1 MPFSEKTLEE
11 FARALASASPT
22 PGGGGASALA
32 GALAAAL
39 GNMVGSLTVG
49 KAKYALVEPQILLLN
64 QQAEELRTELLALID
79 EDAEAFEPLARAYA
93 IPKDSPGRAEIMEAA
108 LARAAEP
115 PLKIMRRAGETVKS
129 LAAYAAAG
137 SALAIS
143 DVGCGAALCV
153 GALRAAALNVY
164 INTKSM
170 MDRSRAKEIEAEAD
184 RLLRDYLP
192 MADGIYQV
200 LTRRLRDNG

>member
-11 FARALASASPT
+11 FTRALSSSSPT

-49 KAKYALVEPQILLLN
+49 KPKYASVEPQIILLN
-64 QQAEELRTELLALID
+64 RQAEALRREFLARID
-79 EDAEAFEPLARAYA
+79 EDAEAFEPLAQAYA
-93 IPKDSPGRAEIMEAA
+93 IPKDAPRRAEIMEVA
-108 LARAAEP
+108 LARAVEP
-115 PLKIMRRAGETVKS
+115 PLKIMRGAGETVEM
-129 LAAYAAAG
+129 LASYAATG

-143 DVGCGAALCV
+143 DVGCGAALCMGV
-153 GALRAAALNVY
+153 LRAAALNVY

-170 MDRSRAKEIEAEAD
+170 TDRGRAKEIDAEAD
-184 RLLRDYLP
+184 RLLHDYLP

-200 LTRRLRDNG
+200 VTRRLRDNG